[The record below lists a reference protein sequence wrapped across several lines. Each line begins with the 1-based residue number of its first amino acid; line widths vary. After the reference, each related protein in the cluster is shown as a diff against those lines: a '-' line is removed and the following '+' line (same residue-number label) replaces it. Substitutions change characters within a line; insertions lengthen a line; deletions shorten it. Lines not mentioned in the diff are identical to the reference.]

1 MICEFNRLIYPKDAE
16 MVNEGSY
23 MVALYSPCEMIMDMS
38 GTEIKEIKA
47 VGYGLPTGSNLKFD
61 IKGHWGKSKNHG
73 IQFEVEDYEEI
84 IPQTKEGILSYLAS
98 GQIKGIGAVTA
109 EKIFDA
115 FGMDT
120 LDILD
125 NEPDRLLDIKGI
137 SKRKLERIVESYKK
151 NRAARD
157 VVAFLTPYGITAKRA
172 VQFFN
177 EYGNKAMEIV
187 KHHPYQLCEIDG
199 IGFRIADK
207 IALSMGLSKLSPER
221 VDEGI
226 LFTLKE
232 AENGGNIC
240 IEQTKFIDEC
250 LKTLD
255 TEGLTSSM
263 IGVRATKMVYG
274 KKLIV
279 YNNCVYRKQMAD
291 AEFSIAENVVRLIK
305 NNPECNIADIDLKI
319 TEEEKSMGI
328 TLAKE
333 QKKAVKTALEK
344 SICIITG
351 GPGTGKTM
359 IQKAILDIYSKA
371 YPEKDIVCCAPTGK
385 ASRQME
391 HSTGRQAYTI
401 HRVLRLYAGE
411 DTKVSEEMT
420 ADFILVDEMSMVDI
434 YVAKYLFKAVKDGA
448 RLILVGDVEQLPSV
462 GPGAILRELIN
473 SLSIPVVYLD
483 HVYRQE
489 EGSRIAEN
497 ARKIKLGLKQLEFG
511 DDFQFVESDDLV
523 MSSKLLRQIYAYE
536 VSRSSIDDV
545 VLLSPYR
552 KKTETGVNAL
562 NDSIREWINPHKK
575 GKTEIKCG
583 NTLFREG
590 DKIMQLKNAEDISN
604 GDTGYIKHINKDE
617 NDSEIVI
624 GFDNNKEKT
633 YDLSDME
640 MIDLAYASTIHKSQG
655 AEYRTVIINMQT
667 AHYIMLNRSLLYT
680 AVTRGKEK
688 VIIVGEKKALYM
700 AIGRKDTEKRG
711 TNLAMRIN
719 ELM

>member
-1 MICEFNRLIYPKDAE
+1 
-16 MVNEGSY
+16 
-23 MVALYSPCEMIMDMS
+23 
-38 GTEIKEIKA
+38 
-47 VGYGLPTGSNLKFD
+47 
-61 IKGHWGKSKNHG
+61 
-73 IQFEVEDYEEI
+73 
-84 IPQTKEGILSYLAS
+84 
-98 GQIKGIGAVTA
+98 
-109 EKIFDA
+109 
-115 FGMDT
+115 
-120 LDILD
+120 
-125 NEPDRLLDIKGI
+125 
-137 SKRKLERIVESYKK
+137 
-151 NRAARD
+151 
-157 VVAFLTPYGITAKRA
+157 
-172 VQFFN
+172 
-177 EYGNKAMEIV
+177 
-187 KHHPYQLCEIDG
+187 
-199 IGFRIADK
+199 
-207 IALSMGLSKLSPER
+207 
-221 VDEGI
+221 
-226 LFTLKE
+226 
-232 AENGGNIC
+232 
-240 IEQTKFIDEC
+240 
-250 LKTLD
+250 
-255 TEGLTSSM
+255 
-263 IGVRATKMVYG
+263 
-274 KKLIV
+274 
-279 YNNCVYRKQMAD
+279 MAD

-328 TLAKE
+328 TLAEE

-391 HSTGRQAYTI
+391 HSTGRRAYTI

-562 NDSIREWINPHKK
+562 NDSIREWINPRKN
-575 GKTEIKCG
+575 GKAEIKCG

-617 NDSEIVI
+617 NDSEIII

-667 AHYIMLNRSLLYT
+667 AHCIMLNRSLLYT